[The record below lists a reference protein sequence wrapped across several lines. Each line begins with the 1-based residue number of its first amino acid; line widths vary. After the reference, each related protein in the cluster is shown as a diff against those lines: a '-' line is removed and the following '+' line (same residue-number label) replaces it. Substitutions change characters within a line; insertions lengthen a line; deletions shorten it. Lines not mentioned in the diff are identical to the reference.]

1 MEIKRII
8 KSSVAILGA
17 LGMLVLA
24 GCSGGSGGGTTTTKT
39 EKPAIVKLVEEKG
52 KELTVNTVKLKYVA
66 LASEVKKL
74 TTPSYM
80 PSLVY
85 HQEAFYGI
93 DMTTKA
99 MVKLVIKDGTFV
111 TENANFIPNVQYIFG
126 SDGENLYY
134 RPEGKLPA
142 PRIFTKDGKDDGAA
156 FKSYAYVTPTKGGK
170 TVFSWSNSG
179 SILKLDRKASGEF
192 EEPARPFSYLPK
204 EDMYITAGWF
214 DVGTDTFFVR
224 GRQKSL
230 KKDQPLR
237 EHRFDGTLK
246 TTYGQIGERQ
256 VGSYA
261 ILKDYVIHARHNSEG
276 YDIYSRSDGKIKGNI
291 SRKAFGTNSTLI
303 ASTVGNTFVICDSFS
318 STPKLIVITVQ

>member
-1 MEIKRII
+1 MKIKRII

-17 LGMLVLA
+17 LGMFVLA

-111 TENANFIPNVQYIFG
+111 TENANFIKYVHYIFC
-126 SDGENLYY
+126 SD
-134 RPEGKLPA
+134 
-142 PRIFTKDGKDDGAA
+142 
-156 FKSYAYVTPTKGGK
+156 
-170 TVFSWSNSG
+170 
-179 SILKLDRKASGEF
+179 
-192 EEPARPFSYLPK
+192 
-204 EDMYITAGWF
+204 
-214 DVGTDTFFVR
+214 
-224 GRQKSL
+224 
-230 KKDQPLR
+230 
-237 EHRFDGTLK
+237 
-246 TTYGQIGERQ
+246 
-256 VGSYA
+256 
-261 ILKDYVIHARHNSEG
+261 
-276 YDIYSRSDGKIKGNI
+276 
-291 SRKAFGTNSTLI
+291 
-303 ASTVGNTFVICDSFS
+303 C
-318 STPKLIVITVQ
+318 